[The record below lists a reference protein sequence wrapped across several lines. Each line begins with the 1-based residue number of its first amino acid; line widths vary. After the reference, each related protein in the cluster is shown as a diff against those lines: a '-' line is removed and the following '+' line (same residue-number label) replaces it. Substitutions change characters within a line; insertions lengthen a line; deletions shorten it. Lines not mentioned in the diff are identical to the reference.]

1 MYNTAMKNPVNI
13 KKITPFVSLSGR
25 FLVAMP
31 NIDDIRFERAV
42 IYVYEHTPSGA
53 AGLVI
58 NRPAAQM
65 SFSELLEQLQI
76 DHLILKNQPTLLVG
90 GPDKFSNG
98 FVLHSSEYK
107 VESTRVVSPKL
118 ALTSTQDILADI
130 AWNKGPSDYLIVM
143 GRACW
148 SAGQLEDEIMNNIWL
163 TADESDEILFRTPY
177 ANRWDSVL
185 NSLGIQSAFLSSG
198 CGRA

>member
-90 GPDKFSNG
+90 GPDNFPTDLCCIHRNIKLNR
-98 FVLHSSEYK
+98 HESS
-107 VESTRVVSPKL
+107 RRNL
-118 ALTSTQDILADI
+118 L
-130 AWNKGPSDYLIVM
+130 
-143 GRACW
+143 
-148 SAGQLEDEIMNNIWL
+148 
-163 TADESDEILFRTPY
+163 
-177 ANRWDSVL
+177 
-185 NSLGIQSAFLSSG
+185 
-198 CGRA
+198 

>member
-1 MYNTAMKNPVNI
+1 MCNTAMKNPVNT
-13 KKITPFVSLSGR
+13 KKITPFVSLNGR

-42 IYVYEHTPSGA
+42 IYIYEHTPKGA

-58 NRPAAQM
+58 NQEAQM

-76 DHLILKNQPTLLVG
+76 DHLVLKNQPTVLLG

-118 ALTSTQDILADI
+118 SLTSTQDILADI

-148 SAGQLEDEIMNNIWL
+148 AAGQLEDEIMNNIWL

-177 ANRWDSVL
+177 ADRWDSVL